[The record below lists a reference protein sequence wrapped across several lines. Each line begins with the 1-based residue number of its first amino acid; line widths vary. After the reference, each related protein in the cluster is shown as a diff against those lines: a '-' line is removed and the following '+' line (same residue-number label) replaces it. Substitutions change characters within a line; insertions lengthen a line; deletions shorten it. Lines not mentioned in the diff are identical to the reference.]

1 MFAKSRILFK
11 REQRLERT
19 TYLNR
24 LSRLKKRFVWIR
36 YVVESYTIELT
47 LIDVR
52 YSVVLASLRR
62 ADGRLQ
68 MILETVRREAGR

>member
-1 MFAKSRILFK
+1 MFAKSRILFQ
-11 REQRLERT
+11 REERLERT

-24 LSRLKKRFVWIR
+24 LSRLKKRFVRIR

-62 ADGRLQ
+62 TDGRLQ